1 MSTIKVNTIQTVNG
15 TGEIK
20 VSNPVLQGH
29 TTKVDGINDGDGVLG
44 TGSQIQL
51 HGTTPVLDIFSYS
64 ETDSSHGGINFMKSA
79 SNTVGT
85 NTKVSDSDIVGS
97 IQFGGYDGNDY
108 ASIAGKIDF
117 QMGGAQGGIGADDTA
132 GEMVFYTT
140 PDGAGGSGSTERLR
154 ITHTGDTQVKTG
166 NLVMSTSQKGVD
178 FSNFTSSDTAGT
190 HQGTPTVTGH
200 VLMDYEEG
208 TWTGEFRGKSG
219 STSTGT
225 TATGLYTKIGRMVY
239 ITITFNVVTPGGY
252 SAEPQVRGLP
262 FRAHGAHN
270 FAIHIGFNTFTRLN
284 GSGTNTVG
292 GAFNGDYIASVTA
305 GQSFIYIAGYNTAV
319 SNWQDVNAGSYHF
332 NGWYMTND

>member
-132 GEMVFYTT
+132 G
-140 PDGAGGSGSTERLR
+140 
-154 ITHTGDTQVKTG
+154 
-166 NLVMSTSQKGVD
+166 
-178 FSNFTSSDTAGT
+178 T

-225 TATGLYTKIGRMVY
+225 TATGHYTKIGRMVY
-239 ITITFNVVTPGGY
+239 IAITFSVGAPGGY

>member
-51 HGTTPVLDIFSYS
+51 HGASPVLDIFSYS
-64 ETDSSHGGINFMKSA
+64 ATTSTHGGINFMKSA

-85 NTKVSDSDIVGS
+85 NTKIAENDIVGS
-97 IQFGGYDGNDY
+97 IQFGGYDGNDF

-117 QMGGAQGGIGADDTA
+117 QMGGAQNGINQDDTA

-140 PDGAGGSGSTERLR
+140 PDGSGGSGSTERLR

-166 NLVMSTSQKGVD
+166 NLVMSTSQKGID
-178 FSNFTSSDTAGT
+178 FSNFVSSDSAGNY
-190 HQGTPTVTGH
+190 QGTPTVTGH

-208 TWTGEFRGKSG
+208 TWPGEFRGASGSSG
-219 STSTGT
+219 STANDSSRY
-225 TATGLYTKIGRMVY
+225 ATGHYTKIGRLVY
-239 ITITFNVVTPGGY
+239 VSITFELTNRGNWTGNV
-252 SAEPQVRGLP
+252 QVRGLP
-262 FRAHGAHN
+262 FRAQGSHN
-270 FAIHIGFNTFTRLN
+270 FAVTIGHNNFSAPQQYTASATASQSYIYLSFNDT
-284 GSGTNTVG
+284 SGQ
-292 GAFNGDYIASVTA
+292 DY
-305 GQSFIYIAGYNTAV
+305 QTAV
-319 SNWQDVNAGSYHF
+319 PAVSAPNDVYAFH
-332 NGWYMTND
+332 GWYMTND

>member
-1 MSTIKVNTIQTVNG
+1 MSTIKVDTITTRNN

-20 VSNPVLQGH
+20 VSNPVLLGH
-29 TTKVDGINDGDGVLG
+29 TAKVDGINDGDGVLG

-51 HGTTPVLDIFSYS
+51 HGATPVLDIFSYS

-85 NTKVSDSDIVGS
+85 NTKVANSDIVGS
-97 IQFGGYDGNDY
+97 IQFGGYDNADY

-117 QMGGAQGGIGADDTA
+117 QMGGSTVTENQTA

-140 PDGAGGSGSTERLR
+140 PDGSGGSGSTERLR

-225 TATGLYTKIGRMVY
+225 TATGHYTKIGRMVY
-239 ITITFNVVTPGGY
+239 IAITFSVGAPGGY

-262 FRAHGAHN
+262 FRAHGTHN
-270 FAIHIGFNTFTRLN
+270 FALQIGFNKFTRLN
-284 GSGTNTVG
+284 ASSTDDASG
-292 GAFNGDYIASVTA
+292 AYNGDYIASVTA
-305 GQSFIYIAGYNTAV
+305 GQSFIYIAGHNTNV
-319 SNWQDVNAGSYHF
+319 SNWSDVNSGSYHF
-332 NGWYMTND
+332 SGWYMTND